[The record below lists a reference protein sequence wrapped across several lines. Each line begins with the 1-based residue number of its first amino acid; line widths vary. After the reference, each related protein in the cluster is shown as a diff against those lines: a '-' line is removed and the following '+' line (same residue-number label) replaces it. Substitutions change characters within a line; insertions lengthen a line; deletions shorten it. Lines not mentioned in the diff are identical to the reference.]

1 MSAGLDNDHM
11 ARQPLLVVERLSKSY
26 GTAVALHPTDL
37 CIHPGEFVTLLG
49 PSGCGKS
56 TLLRM
61 VCGVTQATA
70 GAITLDGQRI
80 EHLPPERRDI
90 SMVFQTYALFPHLSV
105 RRNLDFGLRM
115 KKVAAHEQARRLAHA
130 VEICNLGDLLG
141 RMPRQLSGGQQQRV
155 ALARALV
162 MQPALMLFDEP
173 LSNLDAKLR
182 ESLRDELVRLHRAAG
197 TTSLY
202 VTHDQAEAM
211 AMSDRV
217 MVMNAGRI
225 VEGGTPL
232 ALYRRPQHAFT
243 ATFLGQTNLLTV
255 PLESG
260 VASLPWG
267 QHCPV
272 ENAKPAARQALV
284 SLRPEDLAL
293 RPDPQG
299 PGRIVMASFVGATVH
314 YTLRLGE
321 ITLRASHTGAAA
333 FLPEGERVGLHVSAP
348 ALQALQAQVG
358 PSAEGGAP

>member
-1 MSAGLDNDHM
+1 MSAALVNEQA
-11 ARQPLLVVERLSKSY
+11 ARPPLLVVERLSKSY
-26 GTAVALHPTDL
+26 GSTVALQPTDL
-37 CIHPGEFVTLLG
+37 CIHRGEFVTLLG

-61 VCGVTQATA
+61 VCGVTEATA
-70 GAITLDGQRI
+70 GAITLGGRRI

-90 SMVFQTYALFPHLSV
+90 AMVFQTYALFPHLSV
-105 RRNLDFGLRM
+105 RKNLDFGLRM
-115 KKVAAHEQARRLAHA
+115 KKVAPQEQARRLAHA

-155 ALARALV
+155 ALARAVV

-182 ESLRDELVRLHRAAG
+182 DNLRDELVRLHRAAG

-232 ALYRRPQHAFT
+232 ALYRRPRHAFT

-255 PLESG
+255 PLEQG
-260 VASLPWG
+260 VATLPWG
-267 QHCPV
+267 QNCPI
-272 ENAKPAARQALV
+272 ENAEPAARQALV

-299 PGRIVMASFVGATVH
+299 PGQIVLASFVGATVH
-314 YTLRLGE
+314 YTLRLGGLM
-321 ITLRASHTGAAA
+321 LRASHTGAAPL
-333 FLPEGERVGLHVSAP
+333 LPEGTRIGLQAAAP
-348 ALQALQAQVG
+348 VLQALQA
-358 PSAEGGAP
+358 PADTSTGGATP